1 MCLALACGS
10 GDRPGN
16 LDVVTC
22 ISTTTGGVLRVTEP
36 LVNSGG
42 RDVPLSVEPTCPLEI
57 ALGNRDDGGAPFPP
71 MQLCMGARH
80 TVAPGD
86 TFTLAATRDAGWL
99 AAFPPGSYN
108 VITTFTTQL
117 SFKGE
122 LQEVLAI
129 DLCGQV
135 TLPLQ

>member
-1 MCLALACGS
+1 MCLALACDS
-10 GDRPGN
+10 GDPPGN
-16 LDVVTC
+16 LDVVSC
-22 ISTTTGGVLRVTEP
+22 FSTTSGGVLGVTET
-36 LVNSGG
+36 LVNTGG
-42 RDVPLSVEPTCPLEI
+42 RGIPLSVEPTCPLEI
-57 ALGNRDDGGAPFPP
+57 ALGNRDDGGLPLPP
-71 MQLCMGARH
+71 TQVCTGARH

-86 TFTLAATRDAGWL
+86 TLTLAATRGAGWL

-117 SFKGE
+117 SIMGE
-122 LQEVLAI
+122 LQEVLAG